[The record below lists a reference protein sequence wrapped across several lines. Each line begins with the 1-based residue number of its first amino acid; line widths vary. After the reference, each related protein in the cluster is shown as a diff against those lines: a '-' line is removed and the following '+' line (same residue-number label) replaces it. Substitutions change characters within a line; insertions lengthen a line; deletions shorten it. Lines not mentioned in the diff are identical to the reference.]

1 MFSSAE
7 EMPMSTSLCLRQCR
21 PQVIASIVSD
31 YVAGARDGLAMARRY
46 DALSALP
53 ASHLAR
59 LGLTRADISRVVA
72 TDAPRRPPVEWGP
85 GSRGG
90 LREAAE

>member
-1 MFSSAE
+1 MSA
-7 EMPMSTSLCLRQCR
+7 SLCLRQCH

-53 ASHLAR
+53 ASRLAR

-72 TDAPRRPPVEWGP
+72 TDAPAASASRMGAWKPRRTE
-85 GSRGG
+85 GSG
-90 LREAAE
+90 